1 MNSILN
7 SDTDMLFPLRAIP
20 QLSDLRGT
28 EWKNLIERLSD
39 AKTDQAQKIAFT
51 HMVVKQAGCSS
62 CNADSFRAM
71 RGCTQCSRMVIK
83 RFKGSDA
90 ELIKV
95 YQESLKEV
103 TEYFTKRSQQ

>member
-1 MNSILN
+1 
-7 SDTDMLFPLRAIP
+7 MLFPLRAIS
-20 QLSDLRGT
+20 QLSDLRGV

-39 AKTDQAQKIAFT
+39 ENTEQVQKIAFT
-51 HMVVKQAGCSS
+51 HMIVKQAGCAS

-71 RGCTQCSRMVIK
+71 RGCTQCSRLVIK
-83 RFKGSDA
+83 RFKGTDT

-103 TEYFTKRSQQ
+103 ILHLQKRSQQ